1 MITGTPIDCVPD
13 HWRDAVHSALQFPV
27 YRLAGDVLS
36 LPRERWPD
44 KLAAIP
50 ESIRDLVRAECR
62 RVFDLRRSSGA
73 E

>member
-1 MITGTPIDCVPD
+1 MTGTPLDRVPG
-13 HWRDAVHSALQFPV
+13 HWRDAVRSALQFPV
-27 YRLAGDVLS
+27 YRLACDVLD

-50 ESIRDLVRAECR
+50 ESIRDQVRAECR

>member
-1 MITGTPIDCVPD
+1 MTGLPLERVP
-13 HWRDAVHSALQFPV
+13 HRWRDAVASSLQFPV
-27 YRLAGDVLS
+27 YQLACDVLA

-62 RVFDLRRSSGA
+62 RVFDLRRSSAA